1 MSEAVHN
8 PFAGSDLRLKL
19 RKENRVKG
27 FMLLA
32 SLVLIVPILVIIAYL
47 IYKASPVLSWD
58 YIWGDPGPLGNS
70 KFIWL
75 PLIGTFYLVVVSL
88 ILVAP
93 IGILAGVYLNEYAQI
108 IGLLVQSIWLLPV
121 WLVCHQLF
129 MLFLASDVL
138 C

>member
-8 PFAGSDLRLKL
+8 PFAGSDFETKKL

-58 YIWGDPGPLGNS
+58 YIWGDPGPLGKS
-70 KFIWL
+70 GGIWL
-75 PLIGTFYLVVVSL
+75 PLIGTFYLQL
-88 ILVAP
+88 ILDMVENCP
-93 IGILAGVYLNEYAQI
+93 NRKTLN
-108 IGLLVQSIWLLPV
+108 
-121 WLVCHQLF
+121 
-129 MLFLASDVL
+129 FLE
-138 C
+138 